1 MKEEVFRIHKY
12 SVGHRINRQLLSLE
26 DIFMQYN
33 KNSILKII
41 TECTNSTKY
50 TFGNFDECFEYFEKN
65 PYRII
70 KMEIDIRLGE
80 KYDSNR
86 ITMIFDN
93 SESAS
98 TEIRFCFNN
107 GDDYLLLKNKIYRR

>member
-1 MKEEVFRIHKY
+1 MSPRDQTQVIRLGSKCFLPSEPSHSPE
-12 SVGHRINRQLLSLE
+12 
-26 DIFMQYN
+26 
-33 KNSILKII
+33 NSILKII

-50 TFGNFDECFEYFEKN
+50 TFGNIDECFEYFEKN

>member
-41 TECTNSTKY
+41 TEC
-50 TFGNFDECFEYFEKN
+50 
-65 PYRII
+65 
-70 KMEIDIRLGE
+70 
-80 KYDSNR
+80 
-86 ITMIFDN
+86 
-93 SESAS
+93 
-98 TEIRFCFNN
+98 
-107 GDDYLLLKNKIYRR
+107 